1 MNGGRESVLE
11 RRPRMATRFHLGAK
25 ELRGALSTYA
35 KRFGL
40 LEIPLGTSTAPSL
53 ATLRKYRK
61 EVPPTFEFSL
71 ILPPVLST
79 PRPGPALDAAL
90 ASATEAI
97 NALGARCVVLRT
109 SLEVTPS
116 QLWRSRVGALIERL
130 PRDVTTVAWEP
141 SGLWEAEDVAAQ
153 AEAWKV
159 VPVVDAIQDGVPRGS
174 VAYLRLRALGE
185 IRNFGP
191 TVLERVVAAIG
202 DRRDA
207 YIVFETAKALDEA
220 KALRRIASARGKG
233 LSPQADARVVRP
245 KVASPRAIRVPDDEQ
260 E

>member
-1 MNGGRESVLE
+1 
-11 RRPRMATRFHLGAK
+11 MATRYHLGAK

-35 KRFGL
+35 KRFGM
-40 LEIPLGTSTAPSL
+40 LEVPLGIPAAPSL

-61 EVPPTFEFSL
+61 DVPPTFEFSL
-71 ILPPVLST
+71 ILPPAFST
-79 PRPGPALDAAL
+79 PRPGPDLDAAL
-90 ASATEAI
+90 ASVTDAI

-116 QLWRSRVGALIERL
+116 QLWRTRVGALIDRL
-130 PRDVTTVAWEP
+130 PRDVTNVAWEP

-159 VPVVDAIQDGVPRGS
+159 VPIVDAAQQDVPRGPI
-174 VAYLRLRALGE
+174 AYLRMRALGE
-185 IRNFGP
+185 TRNFGP
-191 TVLERVVAAIG
+191 TVLERVVEAIG

-207 YIVFETAKALDEA
+207 YIVFETNKALDEA
-220 KALRRIASARGKG
+220 KALRRIVAARGRG
-233 LSPQADARVVRP
+233 LSASADARVVRP
-245 KVASPRAIRVPDDEQ
+245 RVHSAGIRVPDDEQ

>member
-1 MNGGRESVLE
+1 
-11 RRPRMATRFHLGAK
+11 MATRFHLGAK

-40 LEIPLGTSTAPSL
+40 LEIPLGVNATPSL

-71 ILPPVLST
+71 VLPPSLST
-79 PRPGPALDAAL
+79 PRPGPQLDAAL
-90 ASATEAI
+90 ASAIESI

-109 SLEVTPS
+109 SLDVTPS
-116 QLWRSRVGALIERL
+116 QLWRTRVAALVEKL

-141 SGLWEAEDVAAQ
+141 SGLWEAEDVANQ

-159 VPVVDAIQDGVPRGS
+159 VPVVDGAQQDVPRGS

-185 IRNFGP
+185 TRSFGP
-191 TVLERVVAAIG
+191 SVLERVVASIG

-207 YIVFETAKALDEA
+207 YIVFETPKALDEA
-220 KALRRIASARGKG
+220 KALRRIAAARGRG
-233 LSPQADARVVRP
+233 LSAQADARVVRP
-245 KVASPRAIRVPDDEQ
+245 RGAAPRAIRVQDDEQ

>member
-1 MNGGRESVLE
+1 
-11 RRPRMATRFHLGAK
+11 MATRYHLGAK

-40 LEIPLGTSTAPSL
+40 LELQLGTSSAPSM

-71 ILPPVLST
+71 ILPPALST
-79 PRPGPALDAAL
+79 PRPSAALDAAVV
-90 ASATEAI
+90 SATEAI
-97 NALGARCVVLRT
+97 NALGARCVVLKT
-109 SLEVTPS
+109 SLDVTPS

-141 SGLWEAEDVAAQ
+141 SGLWEAEDVAEQ

-159 VPVVDAIQDGVPRGS
+159 VPVVDGIQQEVPRGP

-191 TVLERVVAAIG
+191 TVLERVVNSIG

-207 YIVFETAKALDEA
+207 YVVFETAKALDEA
-220 KALRRIASARGKG
+220 KTLRRIAAQRGRG
-233 LSPQADARVVRP
+233 LSAHADARVVRP
-245 KVASPRAIRVPDDEQ
+245 KVASPRSIRVQDDEQ